1 MATNLK
7 QVKIKTALLQGAV
20 SKAVKGAGNL
30 PILAIT
36 TALGIEVT
44 PEGHLI
50 LTTTSNTVNLKV
62 AVPNVTAPQEQG
74 FYACTECDLFAK
86 LTSKTSSEFVTLAL
100 TDNALIFV
108 GNGQYT
114 LPLIADEE
122 GSIVRIKDIP
132 VNATE
137 FFDITKK
144 DIDKILRYNKGS
156 VAKTYETP
164 AYAGYCIQSSD
175 KHAESIAV
183 TYNTNTACISNIAW
197 KGVDL
202 LLPRAIV
209 DLMGLISADKATYAC
224 DGVNIIIKAGDVEI
238 SGSVQEGLETY
249 PATTLAQLVTS
260 GDFTSKVTVSKAV
273 LSSILDR
280 LSLFV
285 TDLEMNSINI
295 GITADGMTVSSH
307 NMAGCEQVPVSD
319 QSVVEPMSKIVVLN
333 DLKTVID
340 TLMTD
345 NVTIKFGSDRG
356 LCIIENGVSQ
366 LVPFISDEEESADE
380 VEEDI
385 DDEYIDSDNDEA
397 PFDEE

>member
-175 KHAESIAV
+175 KHNESIAV

-356 LCIIENGVSQ
+356 LCIIENGVNQ

>member
-175 KHAESIAV
+175 KHNESIAV

>member
-307 NMAGCEQVPVSD
+307 NMAGCEQVPVTE